1 MATGQIRVAA
11 LAISAQKGVQKDSV
25 DRATFVADF
34 GITGDAHAGSGLRQ
48 VSLLPLPSIRW
59 MEEKFGA
66 PLGFGKFGE
75 NIVVDGPLADVGLGD
90 RIRIGDTVV
99 LEVTAIGKECHEGCE
114 IRQVTGDCIMPR
126 EGVFTRVVAGGEV
139 APGAVIRILRAGAT
153 DGGDGPGED
162 PCGT

>member
-1 MATGQIRVAA
+1 MDTRRMRVAA
-11 LAISAQKGVQKDSV
+11 LAISTRKGVQKDPV

-34 GITGDAHAGSGLRQ
+34 GIAGDAHAGPGPRQ

-59 MEEKFGA
+59 MEGKFGA

-75 NIVVDGPLADVGLGD
+75 NVVVDGPLADVRQGD
-90 RIRIGDTVV
+90 RIRIGDEVV
-99 LEVTAIGKECHEGCE
+99 LEVTAIGKVCHEGCA

-139 APGAVIRILRAGAT
+139 APGAIVRVLAAGAT
-153 DGGDGPGED
+153 EGADGPGED